1 MAYKISNEA
10 ERAALS
16 HQYYAYLSMQ
26 SEIGRINAARVRK
39 LLDEELEE
47 APPKPPKPP
56 PPKPPKPPPPP
67 PGRPEKPPPTP
78 PGPPAPAPPPP
89 RPPAPAPPP
98 KGPVVKPEL
107 IIERTAYPKWWKD
120 EGVAAINLAG
130 AGSQFVVSA
139 RSDYTLYIGAI
150 VLTVSGETNITFGFG
165 VHGSSGSMDLGGS
178 DEPRG
183 IVIAMGNSPAPCGSG
198 SFTVTSDGAD
208 AAVGGFVTYFLWK
221 K

>member
-16 HQYYAYLSMQ
+16 RQMYAYQAMGTP
-26 SEIGRINAARVRK
+26 IGLANYERIRK
-39 LLDEELEE
+39 MLDEEIVE
-47 APPKPPKPP
+47 APPEPPKPPPAKPPVPIPMPPKPPK
-56 PPKPPKPPPPP
+56 KPPAAPPRP
-67 PGRPEKPPPTP
+67 PEKPPP
-78 PGPPAPAPPPP
+78 APP
-89 RPPAPAPPP
+89 RPPEKPLP
-98 KGPVVKPEL
+98 KQPTVKPEL

-120 EGVAAINLAG
+120 EGVAAINLASP
-130 AGSQFVVSA
+130 GSQFVVSA
-139 RSDYTLYIGAI
+139 RSDYSLYIGAI
-150 VLTVSGETNITFGFG
+150 VLTVSGETNITLGFG
-165 VHGSSGSMDLGGS
+165 VFGSSGPMDLGGS

-198 SFTVTSDGAD
+198 SFTVTSDGED